1 MRAALGTLGQPGA
14 LTATPWGII
23 LRVAE
28 GIDAISSLIRT
39 GDTELTGEER
49 GQAVVCAIAQLGG
62 LIFSVFAT
70 TVALLACI
78 CAPIGASV
86 AVCVYRIAWGQSR
99 RAAARRKALQGF
111 QQSLARLRRRRPAP
125 AATGVSAAKSSAPAS
140 SMSMRVAASVPVLS
154 QRRRVLGLDV
164 GRQLRFGFERLPGEP
179 DGEADGDAHADGDAT
194 VPTSQR

>member
-1 MRAALGTLGQPGA
+1 MAAV
-14 LTATPWGII
+14 TAAGN
-23 LRVAE
+23 LAAARDGVAE
-28 GIDAISSLIRT
+28 ARTAAGTTVHKLSSGGDAAAAEALAGSQNAVSL
-39 GDTELTGEER
+39 L
-49 GQAVVCAIAQLGG
+49 IAQLGG

-111 QQSLARLRRRRPAP
+111 QQSLARLRRRRPGP
-125 AATGVSAAKSSAPAS
+125 AATGVSAAKASAPAS

-179 DGEADGDAHADGDAT
+179 DGETDGDAHADGDAT